1 MDNRKKLMINQGMTF
16 VVGILAIF
24 LALTLTETVYGLVS
38 YAWSGIGSS
47 FGPALL
53 LLLFWKKFSR
63 AGAFA
68 SLIGGTVS
76 TVLWKQLFEP
86 ATGISERLAS
96 FVTAFFL
103 AVLFSLIF
111 PEKPKVG

>member
-1 MDNRKKLMINQGMTF
+1 MNQLMTLA
-16 VVGILAIF
+16 VGVIAII

-63 AGAFA
+63 AGVYA
-68 SLIGGTVS
+68 SLITGTTS
-76 TVLWKQLFEP
+76 TVVWKYFFESS
-86 ATGISERLAS
+86 TGVSERLVS
-96 FVTAFFL
+96 FIAAGAMAL
-103 AVLFSLIF
+103 LFSVLF
-111 PEKPKVG
+111 PEKVQKIR